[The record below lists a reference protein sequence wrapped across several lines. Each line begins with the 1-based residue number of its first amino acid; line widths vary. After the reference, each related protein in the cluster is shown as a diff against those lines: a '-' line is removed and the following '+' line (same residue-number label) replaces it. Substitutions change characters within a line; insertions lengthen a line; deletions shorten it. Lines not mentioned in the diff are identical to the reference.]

1 MNDQK
6 LGGSSVKKQIYKS
19 PFFLVWFIFLAFI
32 ACTQQTD
39 TSGANQID
47 LGLSSDRLE
56 RIGTTIEKSID
67 EERIAGAVAL
77 VARRGNVAYL
87 KAFGMMDKE
96 AQMPMRTDTIFRIC
110 SMTKPITSVAV
121 MMLYEE
127 GHFMLND
134 PIRRFIPEFK
144 DMKVLNP
151 PYPEDQTSPPDSLEK
166 ARGPIRIRHLL
177 THTSGLTYNWDPR
190 LGKMYN
196 DYSMGHGLVQQEG
209 TIGEAV
215 KRLTNIP
222 LMFHPGDQWMYGVS
236 DDVLGYLVEVVSGM
250 TLAEFFE
257 ERIFGPLGMKDSH
270 FYLSDEKAAR
280 LAAVYCYFKEKGLQR
295 FPEEPLSANGLFLS
309 ADYPYNGPKT
319 YFSGGGG
326 LCSTAEDYFRFCQM
340 LLNGGELDGTRL
352 LSPKSVELISQN
364 HVGELLEGMGY
375 GLGFGTYSKTS
386 HLSELGSV
394 GAYYWGGFF
403 YTSFIIDPKEEMIA
417 IFMGQLYPT
426 GGLNLSD
433 LVRNLAYQAIID

>member
-1 MNDQK
+1 MTDRN
-6 LGGSSVKKQIYKS
+6 LGGISVKKQIFKS
-19 PFFLVWFIFLAFI
+19 PFLLICLFFLAFA
-32 ACTQQTD
+32 ACNQQTD
-39 TSGANQID
+39 VSGINHND
-47 LGLSSDRLE
+47 LGLSSERLE
-56 RIGTTIEKSID
+56 RIDNAIDKSIR

-77 VARRGNVAYL
+77 VARRENVAYL

-96 AQMPMRTDTIFRIC
+96 AQKPMQTDTIFRIC

-127 GHFMLND
+127 GHFLLNE
-134 PIRRFIPEFK
+134 PIHRFIPEFK
-144 DMKVLNP
+144 DMQVLVP

-166 ARGPIRIRHLL
+166 ARRPIRIRHLL

-196 DYSMGHGLVQQEG
+196 DNSIGHGLSQQEG

-215 KRLTNIP
+215 KRLSKIP
-222 LMFHPGDQWMYGVS
+222 LMFHPGDQWMYGLS

-257 ERIFGPLGMKDSH
+257 ERIFKPLSMKDTH
-270 FYLSDEKAAR
+270 FYLTDEKATR
-280 LAAVYCYFKEKGLQR
+280 LAAVYSYLKEKGLQK
-295 FPEEPLSANGLFLS
+295 FPDEPLSENGFLLS
-309 ADYPYNGPKT
+309 AGYPYNGPKT

-352 LSPKSVELISQN
+352 LSPKSVELITQD
-364 HVGELLEGMGY
+364 HVGELLDGMGY
-375 GLGFGTYSKTS
+375 GLGFGTISETS
-386 HLSELGSV
+386 HLRELGSI

-426 GGLNLSD
+426 GGLNLRERV
-433 LVRNLAYQAIID
+433 LNLAYQAILD